1 MRARIEPQAHVA
13 HHPVTVHEQ
22 ARDRLAHPEH
32 VHRMARSDPHTLA
45 IAERRRAEQSDQ
57 ARERPIGHMAACND
71 NHAVIGDDPSRAP
84 ADAINAKSATHQ
96 AMVAR
101 RRFAAKS
108 ANWPLGEFHHAT
120 PQTRRSRHS
129 TAPPSG
135 HSAPVDRPGTDKT
148 RNFRSRDATKRCELH
163 RSGRND
169 ARKGPGLGEQEHP
182 IPLVQSPRF
191 DQEPLTPM
199 SEPRKTPSNY
209 RSGTDYTMEFGKYR
223 FRFSARDFRERCE
236 FAAVQLAFVPSG
248 SLKDAD
254 VEQLVQL
261 VAHGHISS
269 DGGLQDHIAAH
280 REELIGFDDD
290 LVHWLRKLVFR
301 GAWVDQQIKD
311 ELVEPVLDDFGTF
324 TYRCAVT
331 NDPIEEI
338 ADTPDWS
345 NVGYRMERR

>member
-1 MRARIEPQAHVA
+1 
-13 HHPVTVHEQ
+13 
-22 ARDRLAHPEH
+22 
-32 VHRMARSDPHTLA
+32 
-45 IAERRRAEQSDQ
+45 
-57 ARERPIGHMAACND
+57 
-71 NHAVIGDDPSRAP
+71 
-84 ADAINAKSATHQ
+84 
-96 AMVAR
+96 
-101 RRFAAKS
+101 
-108 ANWPLGEFHHAT
+108 
-120 PQTRRSRHS
+120 
-129 TAPPSG
+129 
-135 HSAPVDRPGTDKT
+135 
-148 RNFRSRDATKRCELH
+148 
-163 RSGRND
+163 
-169 ARKGPGLGEQEHP
+169 
-182 IPLVQSPRF
+182 
-191 DQEPLTPM
+191 M

-236 FAAVQLAFVPSG
+236 FAAVQLAFVPCG

-261 VAHGHISS
+261 VAHGQISS